1 MKILW
6 KLNWAAVLAV
16 CINTSS
22 ADPAY
27 WLKIDLKTALANFQL
42 LRFLWN
48 HQMSL
53 PIVQCTM
60 YMFLATERH
69 HRYIQYLQN
78 EPLWRLRSDFALVK
92 WSLSNYKPT
101 FFLPQYI
108 PLLLTLNLSTF
119 LGRCFIF
126 HFILV
131 DLICWIL
138 SLFTAIKGCLSEFG
152 IFADEHFRVN
162 RLLIKYW
169 W

>member
-1 MKILW
+1 MKILR

-22 ADPAY
+22 ADPA

-42 LRFLWN
+42 LLKVSMESSN
-48 HQMSL
+48 V
-53 PIVQCTM
+53 I
-60 YMFLATERH
+60 FLAIERH

-108 PLLLTLNLSTF
+108 PRLITLNLSTF

-131 DLICWIL
+131 DLIQETLL
-138 SLFTAIKGCLSEFG
+138 SVCMYNVSTFLWERYLVGLMI
-152 IFADEHFRVN
+152 
-162 RLLIKYW
+162 
-169 W
+169 